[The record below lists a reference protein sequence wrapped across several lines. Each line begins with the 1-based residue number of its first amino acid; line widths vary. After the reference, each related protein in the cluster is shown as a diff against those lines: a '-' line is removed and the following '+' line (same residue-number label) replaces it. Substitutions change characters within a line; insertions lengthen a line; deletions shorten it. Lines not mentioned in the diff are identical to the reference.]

1 MLMLNKIIFSC
12 STILFLSSSAIAET
26 GNKLP
31 TIDTHIHYSHDAWD
45 FLPPPQAV
53 EVLKKA
59 GLKKAF
65 VSSSSDNGTQLLYK
79 EDPELIVPVLRPY
92 RKRGE
97 TASWMYDETV
107 ITMVKDLLEKNTYA
121 GIGEFHAFGE
131 DIELPVLQSM
141 IEFAKEYK
149 IFLHAHSDSD
159 AIDRIFTH
167 NPNAVVLWAHS
178 GFESPG
184 EIRIMLEKYDNLW
197 ADLAFRSNHA
207 RDGKVDKEWETL
219 FTDFPGRFM
228 IGTDTFTPERW
239 YFVIEHAE
247 WSRSWIESLP
257 NELANNIAYAN
268 AEALLAASKLQ

>member
-1 MLMLNKIIFSC
+1 MLNKVFFSL
-12 STILFLSSSAIAET
+12 SAILLSSSVIAET
-26 GNKLP
+26 SNKLP

-45 FLPPPQAV
+45 FLPPAQAV

-97 TASWMYDETV
+97 TSSWMYDETV
-107 ITMVKDLLEKNTYA
+107 ITMVKDLLEKNNYA

-159 AIDRIFTH
+159 AIDRIFKH
-167 NPNAVVLWAHS
+167 NPDAVVLWAHS

-184 EIRIMLEKYDNLW
+184 EIRAMLEKYDKLW

-207 RDGKVDKEWETL
+207 RGGKVDEEWEAL

-247 WSRSWIESLP
+247 WSRSWIETLP
-257 NELANNIAYAN
+257 SELANNIAYAN
-268 AEALLAASKLQ
+268 AEALLTASKLQ